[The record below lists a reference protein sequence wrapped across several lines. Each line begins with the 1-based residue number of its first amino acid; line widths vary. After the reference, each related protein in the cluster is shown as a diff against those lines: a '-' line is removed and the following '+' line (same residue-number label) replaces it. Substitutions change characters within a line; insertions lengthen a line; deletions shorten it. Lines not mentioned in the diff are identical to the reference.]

1 MLFKNDLPFIIM
13 IIIMLKTITIVSRRE
28 FTHPPSWLWTEST
41 RLQTTLQSKALT
53 AFGRVARLPTEMMMF
68 LTNHI
73 VALERGRK
81 EETIMQIQNY
91 V

>member
-13 IIIMLKTITIVSRRE
+13 IIIIIPKTITIVSSRE

-53 AFGRVARLPTEMMMF
+53 AFGRVARLPTEMMVF
-68 LTNHI
+68 LTNI
-73 VALERGRK
+73 LWPSNV
-81 EETIMQIQNY
+81 EEKKKQ
-91 V
+91 